1 MARPRTIASTYVR
14 FGPVKL
20 PPELMAA
27 LRARA
32 EASGAP
38 INTEIILALRK
49 GLKMPLKPALADA
62 AS

>member
-1 MARPRTIASTYVR
+1 
-14 FGPVKL
+14 VKL

-32 EASGAP
+32 EASRAP